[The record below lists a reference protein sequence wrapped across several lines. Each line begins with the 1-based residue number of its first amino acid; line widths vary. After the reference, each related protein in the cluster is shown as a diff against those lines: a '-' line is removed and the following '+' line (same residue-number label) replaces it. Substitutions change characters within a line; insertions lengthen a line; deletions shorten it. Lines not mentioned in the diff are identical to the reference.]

1 MCQNNR
7 LKQANKKQPV
17 IEVENFEHL
26 ILQVS
31 FTLLLQTDDSVLL
44 IITADT
50 GASVVPV
57 SVLSTRVALSC
68 CILVAAL

>member
-1 MCQNNR
+1 M
-7 LKQANKKQPV
+7 

-57 SVLSTRVALSC
+57 SVLST
-68 CILVAAL
+68 